1 MFFYVTFEIK
11 MSFLAG
17 RVDVS
22 PRCRNWC
29 LGESWELEL
38 KWLQQES
45 LVSFQRNCEEILFT
59 NSIRIPRTVT
69 PQTIQ
74 QGLGAADLF
83 REEIWIFLDES
94 GGTTS
99 VSSSSNLVCTGL
111 GHWLSSTSGKCE
123 LNFLGLF
130 CFKPQGREFFSSC
143 NF

>member
-1 MFFYVTFEIK
+1 MQ
-11 MSFLAG
+11 
-17 RVDVS
+17 
-22 PRCRNWC
+22 
-29 LGESWELEL
+29 
-38 KWLQQES
+38 LQQES
-45 LVSFQRNCEEILFT
+45 LGSFQRNCEEILFT
-59 NSIRIPRTVT
+59 NSFRIPRTVT

-83 REEIWIFLDES
+83 GEEIWIFLDES

-99 VSSSSNLVCTGL
+99 VSSSYNLVRTGL
-111 GHWLSSTSGKCE
+111 GHWLSPTSGKCE